1 MWTLNPPGLTEKRYC
16 RGRKFYSSA
25 SSREQRVILCPRPLF
40 IRPSLAWR
48 GGTESPLL
56 GGTSFLPPPAQV
68 AGTWHSEAV
77 AASDISLLDA
87 EGTPAPPRV
96 YACAPESVH
105 GRAEAHPKGLETLE
119 IPGDLGDPGDP
130 WRSSCRN
137 NGYPP
142 TVDQPLPGLWACKG
156 RAPGWTQFH
165 CGQDQGSRELT
176 APRALGA
183 LPRASGLTRRPW
195 GRCGEMLM

>member
-96 YACAPESVH
+96 YMDELRPIPRDWRPWRS
-105 GRAEAHPKGLETLE
+105 LEILEILE
-119 IPGDLGDPGDP
+119 IPGD
-130 WRSSCRN
+130 
-137 NGYPP
+137 PP
-142 TVDQPLPGLWACKG
+142 AETMGTPPQ
-156 RAPGWTQFH
+156 
-165 CGQDQGSRELT
+165 
-176 APRALGA
+176 
-183 LPRASGLTRRPW
+183 
-195 GRCGEMLM
+195 